1 MTMFMGLDCSTGWTS
16 MGIVESQSA
25 VGEVTLDLGRR
36 QSSRLPNLLDNLLA
50 ETSRDIRNVDIFA
63 VTTGP
68 GLFTG
73 IRVGLSYVTGL
84 AYALGKPVVGVPTLF
99 AMAYPFL
106 FKNLTVVPVLRARSD
121 RVFAAIYH
129 RSSKGLVET
138 IQDGTFLTPEDLSS
152 MIGRKELKTTIFVGE
167 NIKDFPVIKNSAENS
182 LSWEKGPVSGLS
194 VAMIGSFR
202 KNEAVS
208 PLVLGA
214 SYFRGP
220 DIGTAGRTAPHIPEN
235 CTNDGDQS

>member
-1 MTMFMGLDCSTGWTS
+1 MTMVFGLECSTGWTS
-16 MGIVESQSA
+16 LGLVENQRA

-36 QSSRLPNLLDNLLA
+36 QSGRLPDLLNNLFTEA
-50 ETSRDIRNVDIFA
+50 SRDIRNVDIFA

-68 GLFTG
+68 GFFTG
-73 IRVGLSYVTGL
+73 IRVGLSYINGL

-121 RVFAAIYH
+121 GVFAAIYR
-129 RSSKGLVET
+129 RSSDGPVKT
-138 IQDGTFLTPEDLSS
+138 IQDGAFFAPADLVSR
-152 MIGRKELKTTIFVGE
+152 INRKDLKTTIFVGE
-167 NIKDFPVIKNSAENS
+167 NITAFSVIKNFAENA

-194 VAMIGSFR
+194 VAMIGCFR
-202 KNEAVS
+202 KIEAAS
-208 PLVLGA
+208 ALDLGA

-220 DIGTAGRTAPHIPEN
+220 DIGTAGRMAT
-235 CTNDGDQS
+235 SR

>member
-1 MTMFMGLDCSTGWTS
+1 MGL
-16 MGIVESQSA
+16 VETQRA

-36 QSSRLPNLLDNLLA
+36 QSGRLPGLLDNLLA

-63 VTTGP
+63 ITTGP
-68 GLFTG
+68 GYFTG
-73 IRVGLSYVTGL
+73 IRVGLSYITGL

-106 FKNLTVVPVLRARSD
+106 LKNLTVVPVLRARSD
-121 RVFAAIYH
+121 GVFAAIYR
-129 RSSKGLVET
+129 RSSEGLVET
-138 IQDGTFLTPEDLSS
+138 IRDGAFLAPADLPS
-152 MIGRKELKTTIFVGE
+152 MIGRKDLKTTIFVGE
-167 NIKDFPVIKNSAENS
+167 NITSFPVIKNSAENA

-194 VAMIGSFR
+194 VAMIGCFR

-208 PLVLGA
+208 PLALGA

-220 DIGTAGRTAPHIPEN
+220 DIGATGRTVPRIPEN
-235 CTNDGDQS
+235 